1 MGKPPM
7 KTDNKQMLGEVQ
19 MHRRRADI
27 AEKQVANLK
36 VQLDDLKRVTP
47 LDAINATRVRDALV
61 ALLACNENLHLDKD
75 GKFMPNVGKELK
87 LAITNARLA
96 IKLPNAVK
104 VEAPPA
110 EAVPA
115 APAAA

>member
-1 MGKPPM
+1 MAKPPM

-61 ALLACNENLHLDKD
+61 ALLACNENLFLDKD
-75 GKFMPNVGKELK
+75 GKFMPNVGKDLK
-87 LAITNARLA
+87 LALMNARQA
-96 IKLPNAVK
+96 VKLPNAVK
-104 VEAPPA
+104 IEQKPVE
-110 EAVPA
+110 A
-115 APAAA
+115 APAAPVVS